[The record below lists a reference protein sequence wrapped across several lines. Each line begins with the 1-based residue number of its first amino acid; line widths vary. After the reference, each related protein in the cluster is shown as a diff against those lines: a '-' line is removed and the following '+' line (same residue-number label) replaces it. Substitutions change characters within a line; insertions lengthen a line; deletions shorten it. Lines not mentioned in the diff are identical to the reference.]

1 MARRFTI
8 ELLMDLAKSI
18 GANPNKFMGTRTNVS
33 FLGAGPNKNPLFQR
47 PLPGLERATPA
58 NLGSRDALIEATE
71 DAMSYAT
78 AGKLN
83 TIQTEILG
91 KNLSGIKNI
100 LEPPPLPMATISKFP
115 TRDTGIGSFGRD
127 AKFADFFG
135 YPRKPS
141 GKRMS
146 TGELI
151 EWEKTNPKAYAEWRA
166 AMKKQADAS
175 AKKIESRLSPE
186 VIAERSKRTTSML
199 PEPGPGDIEA
209 MNRALDAKTGMSRAI
224 ARQLLQQDPRL
235 KLSPQE
241 LYSLRTGARGEDPL
255 ELMRKYYGE
264 SMFKYDDFLNNV
276 NFNAPPEK
284 IAERILVE
292 VDLIP
297 QFARGGLARILEL

>member
-199 PEPGPGDIEA
+199 PAPGTGDMA
-209 MNRALDAKTGMSRAI
+209 AFTGALNMQTGMSRAI
-224 ARQLLQQDPRL
+224 ARNLLLKDTRL
-235 KLSPQE
+235 KLKPE
-241 LYSLRTGARGEDPL
+241 DLFMLKEGKGEPL
-255 ELMRKYYGE
+255 DLMKKYYGG
-264 SMFKYDDFLNNV
+264 SMSAYDDFLNQVNLQAARPDEFAEMILKNV
-276 NFNAPPEK
+276 K
-284 IAERILVE
+284 
-292 VDLIP
+292 LIP
-297 QFARGGLARILEL
+297 AFAHGGLARILEV

>member
-1 MARRFTI
+1 MARKLI
-8 ELLMDLAKSI
+8 LENLMKLAQGI
-18 GANPNKFMGTRTNVS
+18 GANPQKFMGTKTNIS
-33 FLGAGPNKNPLFQR
+33 FLGKGPNKNPLFQR
-47 PLPGLERATPA
+47 YLPGLENASAR
-58 NLGSRDALIEATE
+58 NLGSRDTLIEATE
-71 DAMSYAT
+71 DAMGFAS

-83 TIQTEILG
+83 DIQLKILTENLTGINKIL
-91 KNLSGIKNI
+91 N
-100 LEPPPLPMATISKFP
+100 PPPLPMATITKFP
-115 TRDTGIGSFGRD
+115 TRDTGIGSLGRD

-135 YPRKPS
+135 YPRNPS

-151 EWEKTNPKAYAEWRA
+151 EWQKTNPKAYAEWRA